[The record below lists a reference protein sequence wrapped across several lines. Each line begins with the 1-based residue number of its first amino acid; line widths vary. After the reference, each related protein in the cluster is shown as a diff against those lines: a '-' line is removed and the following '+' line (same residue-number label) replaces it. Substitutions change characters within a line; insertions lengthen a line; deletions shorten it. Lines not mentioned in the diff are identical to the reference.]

1 MAYSDETRRYLAK
14 VSRVGIVA
22 AVLYALIH
30 GFLRYF
36 PVYGLKFRLYL
47 LTAGTYNVIPE
58 LAVAIVGVAALV
70 VCGVLS
76 LILRAKPAIAQWGW
90 IIGGKALLLAA
101 PVGYIRG
108 QLLLQGMSSASSN
121 QMDFL
126 VSFAIL
132 ATVFVGYA
140 YGSLPR
146 GSGVDSTVRIRP
158 RRVWLGTLMVGGVM
172 LASVLWLLLLTR
184 QSYGSMLQVLSVEQQ
199 REYLLWRPLNA
210 SAPIALAV
218 TLGYLVLSLAALWDG
233 SSKKSLVGKGTAFAM
248 WAALAVAAMDVA
260 LMILWQ
266 LRMVSYTA
274 GQFYTAGR
282 MQIWQTTTASLAVL
296 LGLWALCRL
305 LPDVKRSK
313 TTLLGVRCI
322 LGIAVLDQ
330 LLSRAM
336 GVLQF
341 IAWSERDGV
350 NLDTYSKWI
359 QAETWGHLVT
369 TLLTVAALCIL
380 AVGLT
385 RGLGSG
391 KGFWAVPALTVATVV
406 LPLLTTILWEL
417 IMRGTDVKN
426 ATVWQT
432 LLLTVI
438 PAAADLIRAL
448 VGILALR
455 HAVSDGGAAE
465 EPLASAEPPKPR
477 MEDYLYQL

>member
-76 LILRAKPAIAQWGW
+76 LILRAKPAIGQWGW

-146 GSGVDSTVRIRP
+146 EGGTEGTLRIRS

-199 REYLLWRPLNA
+199 REYLLWFQFKVRE
-210 SAPIALAV
+210 
-218 TLGYLVLSLAALWDG
+218 TY
-233 SSKKSLVGKGTAFAM
+233 GK
-248 WAALAVAAMDVA
+248 
-260 LMILWQ
+260 
-266 LRMVSYTA
+266 LRMEV
-274 GQFYTAGR
+274 
-282 MQIWQTTTASLAVL
+282 
-296 LGLWALCRL
+296 
-305 LPDVKRSK
+305 
-313 TTLLGVRCI
+313 
-322 LGIAVLDQ
+322 
-330 LLSRAM
+330 
-336 GVLQF
+336 
-341 IAWSERDGV
+341 
-350 NLDTYSKWI
+350 
-359 QAETWGHLVT
+359 
-369 TLLTVAALCIL
+369 
-380 AVGLT
+380 
-385 RGLGSG
+385 
-391 KGFWAVPALTVATVV
+391 
-406 LPLLTTILWEL
+406 
-417 IMRGTDVKN
+417 
-426 ATVWQT
+426 
-432 LLLTVI
+432 
-438 PAAADLIRAL
+438 
-448 VGILALR
+448 
-455 HAVSDGGAAE
+455 
-465 EPLASAEPPKPR
+465 
-477 MEDYLYQL
+477 